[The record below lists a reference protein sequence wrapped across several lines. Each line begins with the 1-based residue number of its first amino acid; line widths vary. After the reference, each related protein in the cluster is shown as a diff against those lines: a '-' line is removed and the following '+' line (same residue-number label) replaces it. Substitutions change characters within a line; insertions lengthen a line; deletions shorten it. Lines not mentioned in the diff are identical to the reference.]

1 MTWTSFAIAPRRR
14 LIATALMYGLTLSV
28 RMTSA
33 VGEEGSVP
41 VQAAQCAA
49 FTAIPFNERPAKPA
63 VRMADIQGP
72 PRSYT
77 CRAGCQPTLPT

>member
-14 LIATALMYGLTLSV
+14 LIATALMYGLTLTV

-33 VGEEGSVP
+33 VGEEGTVP

-49 FTAIPFNERPAKPA
+49 FASTPFNERPAKPA
-63 VRMADIQGP
+63 ARMTDIQRP
-72 PRSYT
+72 TRDRI
-77 CRAGCQPTLPT
+77 CRAGCQPPLPT

>member
-14 LIATALMYGLTLSV
+14 LIATALMYGLTLSL

-33 VGEEGSVP
+33 IGEEGSTR
-41 VQAAQCAA
+41 VQAAHCAA
-49 FTAIPFNERPAKPA
+49 FTSTPFNERPAKPA
-63 VRMADIQGP
+63 FRMANIQGP

-77 CRAGCQPTLPT
+77 CRAGCPPTLPT